1 MKELQQ
7 TINSVEVAGM
17 VGRDHGKVIRDMRG
31 LIGHLDEAK
40 IGLVDYFIESTY
52 IDAKGEERPCF
63 ECTKK
68 GCELYSTRMTGSKG
82 TQFAVAYIERF
93 NQMENHIKQQV
104 QIDTTPRGLAK
115 LALAA
120 SEETNERVDA
130 LADDVLYLKEDA
142 VLAVG
147 DYNTVSD
154 RVNKRVSEV
163 AKAYGITTRRGR
175 SALFKDINGGVKQIT
190 GVGRRTQLRKKHY
203 EQVME
208 YINDWEPSTATRT
221 IIRQMELVEQVEKNI
236 SGME

>member
-1 MKELQQ
+1 MNQLQQ
-7 TINSVEVAGM
+7 TLTSNEVAEMIGTTNGELM
-17 VGRDHGKVIRDMRG
+17 KSIRIYISYLAEGKIPSGDF
-31 LIGHLDEAK
+31 
-40 IGLVDYFIESTY
+40 FIESTY
-52 IDAKGEERPCF
+52 KDSNNQMRPNYLL
-63 ECTKK
+63 TKQ
-68 GCELYSTRMTGSKG
+68 GCEMVSNKLTGPKG
-82 TQFAVAYIERF
+82 VQFTAKYVSRF

-163 AKAYGITTRRGR
+163 AKAYGITTRKGR

-221 IIRQMELVEQVEKNI
+221 IIRQMELDNEDI
-236 SGME
+236 A

>member
-1 MKELQQ
+1 MKDLVIMKDQQ
-7 TINSVEVAGM
+7 AVTTSMQVAEGFEK
-17 VGRDHGKVIRDMRG
+17 RHADVIRAIED
-31 LIGHLDEAK
+31 K
-40 IGLVDYFIESTY
+40 IHSTENCVQYQNMFVEGTYQDRSGKTNKMYYMNRDGFSFIAFGFTGKKADTFKLKY
-52 IDAKGEERPCF
+52 IRA
-63 ECTKK
+63 
-68 GCELYSTRMTGSKG
+68 
-82 TQFAVAYIERF
+82 F

-130 LADDVLYLKEDA
+130 LEDDVLYLKEDA

-163 AKAYGITTRRGR
+163 AKAYGITSRKGR

-221 IIRQMELVEQVEKNI
+221 IIRQMELDNEDI
-236 SGME
+236 A